1 MINSGS
7 FNRNYAGQRDIFK
20 VLKEK
25 SPQQRLLYPAKI
37 SFKID
42 GKIKNLTDK
51 QKLRE
56 FSAIKPVLQQ
66 ILKGIR

>member
-1 MINSGS
+1 MDLSEETLQAK
-7 FNRNYAGQRDIFK
+7 REWQDIFK

-42 GKIKNLTDK
+42 GKK
-51 QKLRE
+51 QNDGE
-56 FSAIKPVLQQ
+56 I
-66 ILKGIR
+66 